1 MAVAVFR
8 PAAGVSDGALA
19 CLGRAVRL
27 PVVAGTMAAA
37 IAANILGD
45 RNFCML

>member
-27 PVVAGTMAAA
+27 PVAGTMAAA